1 MHFPVFS
8 SFNYASVHTMQQ
20 TYSLCD
26 DILTKVV
33 TTESLM
39 SIHCCAALQKT
50 MTSTPI
56 YVFAAGVYIVTD
68 NLFSLRKKN
77 TYYVHISFPRVQSVV
92 ESIKLL
98 SSPCHH
104 SVFLFFILLSLLSL
118 SSFLAT
124 VSHPPS
130 PSLPN
135 SPSVQWQGTGSRH
148 WLDFHTVPSTE
159 RHIKLIR
166 VNKLRRCLAE
176 QGSHRLSVGWLW
188 WYRWAC
194 NLWSGSRGDG

>member
-1 MHFPVFS
+1 M
-8 SFNYASVHTMQQ
+8 
-20 TYSLCD
+20 SLR
-26 DILTKVV
+26 
-33 TTESLM
+33 
-39 SIHCCAALQKT
+39 CCAALQKT
-50 MTSTPI
+50 MTATPM
-56 YVFAAGVYIVTD
+56 YVFTAGVYIVND
-68 NLFSLRKKN
+68 NLFSLRKKI
-77 TYYVHISFPRVQSVV
+77 HIMCIYPLPLCNLWYRASNCFHLPA
-92 ESIKLL
+92 ITL
-98 SSPCHH
+98 SLF
-104 SVFLFFILLSLLSL
+104 FLFCFHCSL
-118 SSFLAT
+118 SSLLAT

-194 NLWSGSRGDG
+194 NLWSGSRGDGWGWRYNTTITPLVSGEKLLFGQFTNVFLHV